1 MATRNNGR
9 WPIYV
14 LISVILYLF
23 SSSLIESK
31 LVITRV
37 IIQDRVDVSQL
48 ASQQL
53 VVAPPTEI
61 VRTTN
66 APILQLEPVNANF
79 HIFDDICTLNN
90 VRADSRPIK
99 EAAIAQLD
107 YRYQHY
113 RRQISQ
119 YIELNLYGI
128 NLSSNFKQR
137 LIKHINLIH
146 SDYITKL
153 GAPAK
158 REITLNLI
166 VTPNRWHYDYYVSRY
181 YEQSKSSLGVHFGFM
196 NIAFVDYQGSD
207 DKAFKT
213 AIHETVHALNI
224 HILGKTPRMFNEGI
238 AQLYAHSNINK
249 QGRLSV
255 NVSSKDL
262 ERESYP
268 LMQFF
273 DNQQWPYLEQS
284 RLYASSGAWMRFMHS
299 NAEGMYSLIHFMKN
313 ELKRPCEVFSAD
325 ESYTLFQ
332 DKYNMFELEFIYWQQ
347 EGVVD

>member
-1 MATRNNGR
+1 M
-9 WPIYV
+9 
-14 LISVILYLF
+14 
-23 SSSLIESK
+23 IEYAPPK
-31 LVITRV
+31 LV
-37 IIQDRVDVSQL
+37 
-48 ASQQL
+48 
-53 VVAPPTEI
+53 VVPPTVV

-66 APILQLEPVNANF
+66 APAPQLEPVNANF

-90 VRADSRPIK
+90 VRADYRPMK
-99 EAAIAQLD
+99 EAVIARLD
-107 YRYQHY
+107 PRYQHQ
-113 RRQISQ
+113 RSQISQ

-128 NLSSNFKQR
+128 NLSTNFKQR

-146 SDYITKL
+146 SDYIAKL
-153 GAPAK
+153 GIPAK
-158 REITLNLI
+158 REITLNI
-166 VTPNRWHYDYYVSRY
+166 VVTPNRRHYDYYVSRY
-181 YEQSKSSLGVHFGFM
+181 YEQFKSSLGVHFGFM

-207 DKAFKT
+207 DKALKT
-213 AIHETVHALNI
+213 AIHEAVHALNI

-273 DNQQWPYLEQS
+273 DNEQWLYLEQS
-284 RLYASSGAWMRFMHS
+284 RLYASSWAWMRFMHS

-332 DKYNMFELEFIYWQQ
+332 EKYNM
-347 EGVVD
+347 